1 MSPVKITE
9 SPSKADEKV
18 KLFYHRPRN
27 EKRFSQQQTALRF
40 SPTAWSKFLFFRDA
54 GETEIG
60 GFGISPADD
69 LLYIEDFL
77 TVKEVVTSVSVS
89 FDDSAVA
96 DFFETQ
102 VDLGRKPESFAR
114 IWLHTHPGNSPE
126 PSGTDEATFERV
138 FGKCDW
144 AVMAILARGG
154 PTYARLRFNI
164 GPGGEILIPVEVDYS
179 KAFAASS
186 KEAWLEEYRANIR
199 ADDWCIVKA
208 QSQSPAAS
216 PEDWPEDALEECEDS
231 DIPWWWNY

>member
-1 MSPVKITE
+1 M
-9 SPSKADEKV
+9 DEKV

-27 EKRFSQQQTALRF
+27 EIRFSQRQTALRF
-40 SPTAWSKFLFFRDA
+40 SPTAWAKFLFFRDV

-60 GFGISPADD
+60 GFGISSPED

-154 PTYARLRFNI
+154 PAYARLRFNI
-164 GPGGEILIPVEVDYS
+164 GPGGEILVPVEVDYS
-179 KAFAASS
+179 KDFAASNP
-186 KEAWLEEYRANIR
+186 KVWLEEYRANIR
-199 ADDWCIVKA
+199 ADDWHIVKP
-208 QSQSPAAS
+208 PAPS
-216 PEDWPEDALEECEDS
+216 ETSTEEDWLTDPPEERDDS
-231 DIPWWWNY
+231 DLPWWWNY